1 MKYSLPALPY
11 AIDALLPVIS
21 REALELHHGAH
32 HKAYVDKLNEVLERA
47 EWDGDETVEQLLR
60 NVESLP
66 DSIRED
72 VRNFGGGHANHSLLW
87 ETMTPN
93 ACAPPAPLLAQIE
106 RDFGSL
112 PALRTRFVNEG
123 LALFGSGWIFMA
135 WDELNRRLVIRALPN
150 QDSPLSLKMVPLL
163 PCDLWEH
170 AHYLDYRN
178 RRADWVRDWW
188 SLVNWEQI
196 DGRLREL

>member
-1 MKYSLPALPY
+1 MKYFLPALPY
-11 AIDALLPVIS
+11 SVDALGPVIS
-21 REALELHHGAH
+21 REALEVHHGAH
-32 HKAYVDKLNEVLERA
+32 HQAYVDKLNDVLERA
-47 EWDGDETVEQLLR
+47 QWDGDETVEQLLR

-66 DSIRED
+66 DSIREE
-72 VRNFGGGHANHSLLW
+72 VRNFGGGHANHSLMW
-87 ETMTPN
+87 ETMTPHRGE
-93 ACAPPAPLLAQIE
+93 PPALLLAQIE

-112 PALRTRFVNEG
+112 SGLRARFVNEG
-123 LALFGSGWIFMA
+123 AALFGSGWVFLA

-150 QDSPLSLKMVPLL
+150 QDSPWNLMMVPLL

-178 RRADWVRDWW
+178 RRADWIRDWW

-196 DGRLREL
+196 DRRFKEL